1 MKFKYSAFIE
11 NTPEMRE
18 WLKSIGWKEK
28 YVQDDSDI
36 IVCASNTG
44 MFSAIVKETQNWFE
58 SYSIECVDCRDN
70 PDLFKAVTAIREDSD
85 YMQWF
90 YIEGLNDK
98 EDWVISENDKFDWE
112 SDKLPFEVY
121 AYSKCD
127 LSELQE
133 YFKSKQSHD
142 TTN

>member
-1 MKFKYSAFIE
+1 MKFKYAAFIE

-44 MFSAIVKETQNWFE
+44 MFSAIVKETQNRFE
-58 SYSIECVDCRDN
+58 SYSIECVDCRSN

-90 YIEGLNDK
+90 TDGM
-98 EDWVISENDKFDWE
+98 DWILCEYGNMQHGRNS
-112 SDKLPFEVY
+112 PFIHKATV
-121 AYSKCD
+121 
-127 LSELQE
+127 SELQE
-133 YFKSKQSHD
+133 RFNKKIK
-142 TTN
+142 